1 MNEVEASDQFNI
13 ISEFE
18 SLLLQILNTLKSV
31 NIKNSD
37 ALNGYDPTL
46 EIELIC
52 ESVLKVTFDTPTPD
66 NNSHNNNNMNKLRL
80 RLAAVSLSYISPA
93 AKLFT
98 SMNDESDDNRNESS
112 ALLKECVRVCLNV
125 LNPNNVS
132 VSSTTSPWSLGSI
145 QSSSSTSTSTTGRL
159 EEEEDTSSQAGVSCL
174 ATLMNK
180 VCMYFA
186 CTCIYLY
193 VCLYCIMIRQ
203 SIYFISIF

>member
-98 SMNDESDDNRNESS
+98 SMNDESDDSRNESS
-112 ALLKECVRVCLNV
+112 ALLNECVRVCLNV

-132 VSSTTSPWSLGSI
+132 VSSSSPSSLGSI
-145 QSSSSTSTSTTGRL
+145 QSSSSTSTGGRL
-159 EEEEDTSSQAGVSCL
+159 EEEEDTASQAAVSCL

-180 VCMYFA
+180 VC
-186 CTCIYLY
+186 T
-193 VCLYCIMIRQ
+193 
-203 SIYFISIF
+203 